1 MTAGTSPDPGAGDD
15 DLDVAVVGGGAV
27 GLYLGTELLRRGVR
41 CRVFEQQAEIREHSR
56 AIGIHPPG
64 LAVLEGIG
72 VSDQLITEGTE
83 VRGGVAMGAR
93 RQRLGRL
100 DFGGLPAPFPF
111 ALTCPQHVTER
122 VLRSALVAADSQALC
137 TGYRVVGLD
146 TDPHGVELQCDDG
159 SRVHTVRAKY
169 VIGADGHASTIRT
182 LAGFGWSGGRYPHR
196 FVMGD
201 YEDVTGFASDAVLFL
216 HRSGLTESFPLPGGL
231 RRWVATLPDDSAVD
245 HRQALEALVAERAG
259 VTLSEIPHVMV
270 SDFTIQHGL
279 ADRFVLERVVLVGDA
294 AHVVSPIGGQGMNL
308 GWLDAHAL
316 APLLEQAV
324 TSGASDDAALRS
336 WERNR
341 RRSARIAIAR
351 AERNLRFGL
360 GGWWNPLRDVVIR
373 TVLRTPLANPIA
385 RVFTMQDL

>member
-1 MTAGTSPDPGAGDD
+1 M
-15 DLDVAVVGGGAV
+15 LDVAVVGGGPV
-27 GLYLGTELLRRGVR
+27 GLYLATELLRRGVR
-41 CRVFEQQAEIREHSR
+41 CGVFEQQAEIREHSG

-64 LAVLEGIG
+64 LAVLAGIG
-72 VSDQLITEGTE
+72 VSDQLITDGTE

-100 DFGGLPAPFPF
+100 DFGGLPGPFPF

-122 VLRSALVAADSQALC
+122 VLRGALVGADPLALR
-137 TGYRVVGLD
+137 TGHRVVGLD
-146 TDPHGVELQCDDG
+146 TDPDGVDLRCDDG
-159 SRVHTVRAKY
+159 SRTHTVRARY
-169 VIGADGHASTIRT
+169 VVGADGYASTIRR
-182 LAGFGWSGGRYPHR
+182 LAGLGWVGGRYPDR

-231 RRWVATLPDDSAVD
+231 RRWVATLPDERVVD
-245 HRQALEALVAERAG
+245 HRDALDALVAERAG
-259 VTLSEIPHVMV
+259 VTLSDVPSVMI
-270 SDFTIQHGL
+270 SDFTIEHGL
-279 ADRFVLERVVLVGDA
+279 ARRFVSDRVVLVGDA

-324 TSGASDDAALRS
+324 TSGASDEAALRS
-336 WERNR
+336 WEQNR

-373 TVLRTPLANPIA
+373 AALRTPLANPIA